1 LGAAKSISESNYFD
15 IHLSSR
21 LSQNV
26 PGENKIMW
34 IVRLALNKPYTFIVA
49 AILIVVLGLTSI
61 ATTPTDIFPNID
73 IPVVTVIWSYSGLSA
88 KEMEQRVTTFSEFVM
103 AVVNDVRAIDSQTVN
118 GASVIKISFQPQVR
132 IDAAMSQIGA
142 AVNSIRF
149 RMPPGVNPPWILRF
163 SAATVPVIQ
172 LSLSSDSLSESEL
185 YDYGLFRVR
194 QQLSTVPGTLLPAP
208 YGGVARQI
216 MVDMDQNALLAKGI
230 TPMDVTA
237 AVNAQNL
244 TLPSGT
250 AKIGTRE
257 YTVSTNSSPVDA
269 LTLNDV
275 PIKTVNGSLVYMRDI
290 AHVRDGW
297 AVQQNVSRADGK
309 PNVLLSVMK
318 TGSVSTLDIVNQIK
332 NDVLPTSRAAAPKG
346 LKIRELFDQSLFVRA
361 SIEGV
366 LREGIIAA
374 CLTALMILLFLG
386 SWRSTLIIAV
396 SIPLSILSS
405 IIVLSALGETM
416 NTMTLG
422 GLALAIGIL
431 VDDATVTIEN
441 IHRHMSNQ
449 PLKEA
454 VLIGASEIA
463 TPTLV
468 STLTICIVFVS
479 VVFLTGPAKY
489 LFTPMALA
497 VVFAMM
503 ASYVLSRTL
512 VPVLVNYLLGAE
524 HDFEGHSDVTANLS
538 TKRSIFGRINQRFN
552 QGYFWV
558 QDRYTDAL
566 RTVLRHRKPALL
578 TSVAIMATA
587 FLLLPFVGRDFFPSV
602 DSGQIR
608 LHVRTQPGTRIETTK
623 VLFSQVEDEIR
634 KIIPANEIGLVI
646 DNIGLSPETFN
657 YAFGDGATISSA
669 DGEILIALNEK
680 QHGPS
685 GSYVKELRSRLQKQ
699 FPDLTFF
706 FQPADIVTQILNFG
720 LPSPIDV
727 QVQGYDPANYEIARH
742 LRERVA
748 TVPGTVD
755 VHMHQVVNAPDLH
768 MDIDRVRAAQFGLT
782 QQDVANS
789 IYISLSSSAAVQ
801 PNFWLD
807 PKMGL
812 TYMVAAQ
819 TPQYS
824 IDSINALQ
832 NTPIPI
838 HTRNN
843 RSELLGNMA
852 TLTPAV
858 LPVVV
863 NHHNGA
869 PVFDIYANT
878 QDSDLGSVAAKVKR
892 IVKDESKNLPPGTKI
907 VVRGQVESMN
917 EAFNRLGIGLAF
929 AALLV
934 YLLMVVNY
942 QSWRDPFII
951 ICALPGAFCGIV
963 WALFLTQTT
972 FNVPS
977 LMGAIMSIGV
987 ATANSILL
995 VTFANELRAT
1005 GMDPLEAAVTAGY
1018 TRLRPI
1024 IMTAF
1029 AMIIGMLPMALG
1041 LGEGGEQN
1049 APLARAVIGGLGVA
1063 TFATLFFVPLMFTLI
1078 HGNNANVQQ
1087 EAA

>member
-1 LGAAKSISESNYFD
+1 
-15 IHLSSR
+15 
-21 LSQNV
+21 
-26 PGENKIMW
+26 MW
-34 IVRLALNKPYTFIVA
+34 IVRLALNRPYTFIVA
-49 AILIVVLGLTSI
+49 AILVIVLGFSSI

-73 IPVVTVIWSYSGLSA
+73 IPVVTVIWSYSGLPA

-103 AVVNDVRAIDSQTVN
+103 AVVNDVKSIDSQTTS

-132 IDAAMSQIGA
+132 IDSAMSQIDA

-163 SAATVPVIQ
+163 SASTVPIIQ
-172 LSLSSDSLSESEL
+172 LSLSSDTLSESEI

-194 QQLSTVPGTLLPAP
+194 QQLTKVPGTLLPTP

-216 MVDMDQNALLAKGI
+216 MVDLDQNALLAKGL
-230 TPMDVTA
+230 TPIDVTA
-237 AVNAQNL
+237 AINAQNV

-250 AKIGTRE
+250 AKVGNTE
-257 YTVSTNSSPVDA
+257 YTVSTNSSPIDA
-269 LTLNDV
+269 LSLNDV
-275 PIKTVNGSLVYMRDI
+275 PIKTVNGSLVYMRDV

-297 AVQQNVSRADGK
+297 SVQQNVARSNGK
-309 PNVLLSVMK
+309 PAALLTIMK
-318 TGSVSTLDIVNQIK
+318 TGSVSTLDIVKQIK
-332 NDVLPTSRAAAPKG
+332 DDVLPASRAAAPKG
-346 LKIRELFDQSLFVRA
+346 LKITELFDQSVFVKA
-361 SIEGV
+361 SIVGV
-366 LREGIIAA
+366 LREGVIAA

-386 SWRSTLIIAV
+386 SWRSTLIIAI
-396 SIPLSILSS
+396 SIPLSILCS
-405 IIVLSALGETM
+405 IIVLSAMGETM

-441 IHRHMSNQ
+441 IHRHMDGQ
-449 PLKEA
+449 PLREA
-454 VLIGASEIA
+454 VLAGASEIA

-489 LFTPMALA
+489 LFTPMAFA
-497 VVFAMM
+497 VVFAML
-503 ASYVLSRTL
+503 ASYVISRTL

-524 HDFEGHSDVTANLS
+524 HTFEGNFDLETLA
-538 TKRSIFGRINQRFN
+538 TEKRSIFGRINDRFN
-552 QGYFWV
+552 QGYLWV
-558 QDRYTDAL
+558 QTRYTHAL
-566 RTVLRHRKPALL
+566 ETVLNHRRPALIV
-578 TSVAIMATA
+578 SIAIMSTA
-587 FLLLPFVGRDFFPSV
+587 FVLLPFVGRDFFPSV
-602 DSGQIR
+602 DAGQIK
-608 LHVRTQPGTRIETTK
+608 LHIRARPGTRIESTK
-623 VLFSQVEDEIR
+623 VIFSQVEDQIR
-634 KIIPANEIGLVI
+634 KTIPPQEIDLVM
-646 DNIGLSPETFN
+646 DNIGLTPETFN
-657 YAFGDGATISSA
+657 YAFGDGSTISSA
-669 DGEILIALNEK
+669 DGEVLIALNKEH
-680 QHGPS
+680 HGS
-685 GSYVKELRSRLQKQ
+685 TQEYVKQLRSQLQKQ

-706 FQPADIVTQILNFG
+706 FQPADMVTQILNFG
-720 LPSPIDV
+720 LPAPIDV
-727 QVQGYDPANYEIARH
+727 QVQGYDPANYEIARK
-742 LRERVA
+742 LRARLA
-748 TVPGTVD
+748 TVPGAVD
-755 VHMHQVVNAPDLH
+755 VHMHQVVDAPDLH
-768 MDIDRVRAAQFGLT
+768 LDIDRVRAAQFGLT

-789 IYISLSSSAAVQ
+789 LYISLSSSAAVQ

-807 PKMGL
+807 PKMGI
-812 TYMVAAQ
+812 TYTVAAQ

-824 IDSINALQ
+824 VNSINALQ

-838 HTRNN
+838 HTLDN
-843 RSELLGNMA
+843 RTEVLGNMT
-852 TLTPAV
+852 TLKPAI
-858 LPVVV
+858 LPVVI

-869 PVFDIYANT
+869 PVFDIFANT
-878 QDSDLGSVAAKVKR
+878 QDSDLGSVAAKVNR
-892 IVKDESKNLPPGTKI
+892 IVKEESKNLPPGTTI

-917 EAFNRLGIGLAF
+917 EAFNRLGLGLTF

-942 QSWRDPFII
+942 QSWLDPFII

-995 VTFANELRAT
+995 VTFANELRAK
-1005 GMDPLEAAVTAGY
+1005 GVAPLEAAVTAGY

-1049 APLARAVIGGLGVA
+1049 APLARAVIGGLTVA

-1078 HGNNANVQQ
+1078 HGRNANTQQ

>member
-1 LGAAKSISESNYFD
+1 
-15 IHLSSR
+15 
-21 LSQNV
+21 
-26 PGENKIMW
+26 MW
-34 IVRLALNKPYTFIVA
+34 IVRLALNRPYTFIVA
-49 AILIVVLGLTSI
+49 SILIFVLGFFTI
-61 ATTPTDIFPNID
+61 AVTPADIFPNID
-73 IPVVTVIWSYSGLSA
+73 IPVVTVIWSYSGLPA
-88 KEMEQRVTTFSEFVM
+88 KEMEQRITTFSEFVM
-103 AVVNDVRAIDSQTVN
+103 AVVNDVKAIDSQTVN
-118 GASVIKISFQPQVR
+118 GASVIKLSFQPQVR
-132 IDAAMSQIGA
+132 IDAAMSQVDA

-163 SAATVPVIQ
+163 SASTVPIIQ
-172 LSLSSDSLSESEL
+172 LSLSSETLSESEI

-194 QQLSTVPGTLLPAP
+194 QQLTKVPGTLLPTP

-216 MVDMDQNALLAKGI
+216 MVDLDQDALLAKGL
-230 TPMDVTA
+230 TPVDVTA
-237 AVNAQNL
+237 AINAQNV

-250 AKIGTRE
+250 VKVGSRE

-269 LTLNDV
+269 MTLNDV
-275 PIKTVNGSLVYMRDI
+275 PIKTVNGSLVYMRDV

-297 AVQQNVSRADGK
+297 SVQQNVARANGQ
-309 PNVLLSVMK
+309 PAALLTIMK
-318 TGSVSTLDIVNQIK
+318 TGSVSTLDIIDEIK
-332 NDVLPTSRAAAPKG
+332 RDVLPASRAAAPKG
-346 LKIRELFDQSLFVRA
+346 LKITELFDQSVFVKA
-361 SIEGV
+361 SIAGV
-366 LREGIIAA
+366 LREGVIAA
-374 CLTALMILLFLG
+374 SLTALMILLFLG

-405 IIVLSALGETM
+405 IVVLGALGETM

-441 IHRHMSNQ
+441 IHRHMGKQ
-449 PLKEA
+449 PLRDA
-454 VLIGASEIA
+454 VLTGASEIA

-497 VVFAMM
+497 VVFAML

-512 VPVLVNYLLGAE
+512 VPVLVNYLLGNE
-524 HDFEGHSDVTANLS
+524 HTFEGHSPRESANVGS
-538 TKRSIFGRINQRFN
+538 RSVFARINDRFN
-552 QGYFWV
+552 AGYLWV
-558 QDRYTDAL
+558 QDRYSRSLQTLLQNRTPAILASIAL
-566 RTVLRHRKPALL
+566 M
-578 TSVAIMATA
+578 STA
-587 FLLLPFVGRDFFPSV
+587 FLLVPFVGRDFFPSV
-602 DSGQIR
+602 DAGQIK
-608 LHVRTQPGTRIETTK
+608 LHIRTPPGTRIENTK
-623 VLFSQVEDEIR
+623 VKFSQVEEQIR
-634 KIIPANEIGLVI
+634 RTIPPAETELIM
-646 DNIGLSPETFN
+646 DNIGLTPETFN

-669 DGEILIALNEK
+669 DGEVLIALNEK
-680 QHGPS
+680 HHGPTQQ
-685 GSYVKELRSRLQKQ
+685 YVKQLRSQLQRQ
-699 FPDLTFF
+699 FPDFTFF

-742 LRERVA
+742 LRERLA
-748 TVPGTVD
+748 GVPGAVD
-755 VHMHQVVNAPDLH
+755 VHMHQVVDAPDLH
-768 MDIDRVRAAQFGLT
+768 LDIDRVRAAQFGLT

-789 IYISLSSSAAVQ
+789 LYISLSSSAAVQ

-807 PKMGL
+807 PKMGI
-812 TYMVAAQ
+812 TYTVAAQ
-819 TPQYS
+819 TPQYGL
-824 IDSINALQ
+824 DSINALQ
-832 NTPIPI
+832 NTPIPMRTI
-838 HTRNN
+838 SN
-843 RSELLGNMA
+843 RTEILGNMT
-852 TLTPAV
+852 TLTPAS
-858 LPVVV
+858 LPVVI

-869 PVFDIYANT
+869 PVYDVFANT
-878 QDSDLGSVAAKVKR
+878 QNKDLGSVAADVNR
-892 IVKDESKNLPPGTKI
+892 IVREESGHLPAGTKI

-917 EAFNRLGIGLAF
+917 EAFNRLGFGLGF

-942 QSWRDPFII
+942 QSWLDPFII

-995 VTFANELRAT
+995 VTFANELRAQ
-1005 GMDPLEAAVTAGY
+1005 GMAAPEAALTAGH

-1029 AMIIGMLPMALG
+1029 AMIVGMLPMALG
-1041 LGEGGEQN
+1041 IGEGGEQN
-1049 APLARAVIGGLGVA
+1049 APLARAVIGGLTVA

-1078 HGNNANVQQ
+1078 HGKNARRQ
-1087 EAA
+1087 ETI

>member
-1 LGAAKSISESNYFD
+1 
-15 IHLSSR
+15 
-21 LSQNV
+21 
-26 PGENKIMW
+26 MW
-34 IVRLALNKPYTFIVA
+34 IVSLALNRPYTFIVA
-49 AILIVVLGLTSI
+49 SILILIFGFTSI

-73 IPVVTVIWSYSGLSA
+73 IPQVTVIWTYSGLPA
-88 KEMEQRVTTFSEFVM
+88 KEMEQRITTFSEFVM
-103 AVVNDVRAIDSQTVN
+103 AVVNDVKSIDSQTTN
-118 GASVIKISFQPQVR
+118 GAAVIKISFQPQVR
-132 IDAAMSQIGA
+132 IDSAMSQVDA

-149 RMPPGVNPPWILRF
+149 RMPTGVNPPWILRF
-163 SAATVPVIQ
+163 SASTVPIIQ
-172 LSLSSDSLSESEL
+172 LSLSSDTLSESEI

-194 QQLSTVPGTLLPAP
+194 QQLTKVPGTLLPTP

-216 MVDMDQNALLAKGI
+216 MVDLDQNALTAKGLTPIDI
-230 TPMDVTA
+230 TNA
-237 AVNAQNL
+237 INAQNV

-250 AKIGTRE
+250 AKVDNTE

-275 PIKTVNGSLVYMRDI
+275 PIKEVSGAMVYMRDV

-297 AVQQNVSRADGK
+297 SVQQNVARANGK
-309 PNVLLSVMK
+309 PAALLTIMK
-318 TGSVSTLDIVNQIK
+318 TGSVSTLEIVKQIK
-332 NDVLPTSRAAAPKG
+332 DDVLPASRAAAPKG
-346 LKIRELFDQSLFVRA
+346 LKITELFDQSIFVKA
-361 SIEGV
+361 SIVGV
-366 LREGIIAA
+366 LREGLIAA
-374 CLTALMILLFLG
+374 SLTALMILLFLG

-441 IHRHMSNQ
+441 IHRHMDGQ
-449 PLKEA
+449 PLREA

-479 VVFLTGPAKY
+479 VVFLTGPAKF

-497 VVFAMM
+497 VVFAML

-512 VPVLVNYLLGAE
+512 VPVLVNFLLGAE
-524 HDFEGHSDVTANLS
+524 HSFEGHNLHESAANERPALF
-538 TKRSIFGRINQRFN
+538 RRVNQRFN
-552 QGYFWV
+552 QGYTWF
-558 QDRYTDAL
+558 QSRYTVAL
-566 RTVLRHRKPALL
+566 ESFLLHRRA
-578 TSVAIMATA
+578 A
-587 FLLLPFVGRDFFPSV
+587 FIGSIAVMLSAFVLLPFIGRDFFPSV
-602 DSGQIR
+602 DAGQIK
-608 LHVRTQPGTRIETTK
+608 LHIRARPGTRIENTK
-623 VLFSQVEDEIR
+623 VIFSQIEEEIR
-634 KIIPANEIGLVI
+634 KTIPASETDLML
-646 DNIGLSPETFN
+646 DNIGLTPETFN
-657 YAFGDGATISSA
+657 YAFGDGSTISSA
-669 DGEILIALNEK
+669 DGEVLIALNKEHHSTRGYIK
-680 QHGPS
+680 Q
-685 GSYVKELRSRLQKQ
+685 LRADLTKK
-699 FPDLTFF
+699 FPDETFF
-706 FQPADIVTQILNFG
+706 FQPADMVTQILNFG
-720 LPSPIDV
+720 LPAPIDI
-727 QVQGYDPANYEIARH
+727 QVQGYDPANYDIARH
-742 LRERVA
+742 LRTRLA
-748 TVPGTVD
+748 TVPGAVD
-755 VHMHQVVNAPDLH
+755 VHLHQVVDAPDLH
-768 MDIDRVRAAQFGLT
+768 LDIDRVRAAQFGLT

-789 IYISLSSSAAVQ
+789 LYISLSSSAAVQ

-807 PKMGL
+807 PKMGI
-812 TYMVAAQ
+812 TYTVATQ
-819 TPQYS
+819 TPQYD
-824 IDSINALQ
+824 INSINALE
-832 NTPIPI
+832 NTPIPL
-838 HTRNN
+838 HTVAN
-843 RSELLGNMA
+843 RTELLGNMA
-852 TLTPAV
+852 TLKPAV
-858 LPVVV
+858 MPVVI

-869 PVFDIYANT
+869 PVYDIYANT
-878 QDSDLGSVAAKVKR
+878 QDSDLGSVAAKVDR
-892 IVKDESKNLPPGTKI
+892 IVKEESANLPPGTKI

-917 EAFNRLGIGLAF
+917 EAFNRLGIGLTL

-942 QSWRDPFII
+942 QSWLDPFII

-995 VTFANELRAT
+995 VTFANELRANGET
-1005 GMDPLEAAVTAGY
+1005 PLRAAINAGF

-1024 IMTAF
+1024 IMTAC

-1041 LGEGGEQN
+1041 MGEGGEQN
-1049 APLARAVIGGLGVA
+1049 APLARAVIGGLSMA

-1078 HGNNANVQQ
+1078 HEKNTTQ

>member
-1 LGAAKSISESNYFD
+1 
-15 IHLSSR
+15 
-21 LSQNV
+21 
-26 PGENKIMW
+26 MW

-49 AILIVVLGLTSI
+49 SILILVLGFTSI

-73 IPVVTVIWSYSGLSA
+73 IPVVTVIWTYQGLSA

-103 AVVNDVRAIDSQTVN
+103 AVVNDVKAIDSQTVN

-142 AVNSIRF
+142 AVSSIRF

-163 SAATVPVIQ
+163 SASTVPIIQ
-172 LSLSSDSLSESEL
+172 LSLSSDTLSESEL

-216 MVDMDQNALLAKGI
+216 MVDMDQNELLAKGI

-237 AVNAQNL
+237 AINAQNV

-250 AKIGTRE
+250 AKIGTHE

-275 PIKTVNGSLVYMRDI
+275 PVKTVNGSLVYMRDI

-297 AVQQNVSRADGK
+297 AVQQNASRADGK

-346 LKIRELFDQSLFVRA
+346 LKITELFDQSLFVRA

-386 SWRSTLIIAV
+386 SWRSTLIIAI

-405 IIVLSALGETM
+405 IIVLSAMGETM

-441 IHRHMSNQ
+441 IHRHMGSQ
-449 PLKEA
+449 SLKEA

-497 VVFAMM
+497 VVFAML

-512 VPVLVNYLLGAE
+512 VPVLVNFLLGAE
-524 HDFEGHSDVTANLS
+524 HSFEGHSDSA
-538 TKRSIFGRINQRFN
+538 TKRSIFGRINDRFN

-558 QDRYTDAL
+558 QDHYTQAL
-566 RTVLRHRKPALL
+566 RTFLRHRRSALIA
-578 TSVAIMATA
+578 SIAMMATA
-587 FLLLPFVGRDFFPSV
+587 FVLLPFVGRDFFPAV

-608 LHVRTQPGTRIETTK
+608 LHVRAEPGTRIEATK
-623 VLFSQVEDEIR
+623 VLFSQVEDQIR
-634 KIIPANEIGLVI
+634 KTIPANEIELII

-680 QHGPS
+680 HHGPS
-685 GSYVKELRSRLQKQ
+685 DRYIKELRSQLQDQ

-720 LPSPIDV
+720 LPAPIDV

-742 LRERVA
+742 LRERLA

-768 MDIDRVRAAQFGLT
+768 LDIDRVRAAQFGLT

-807 PKMGL
+807 PKMGI

-819 TPQYS
+819 TPQYR
-824 IDSINALQ
+824 INSINALE

-838 HTRNN
+838 YTLDN

-858 LPVVV
+858 LPVVI

-878 QDSDLGSVAAKVKR
+878 QNSDLGSVAAKINR
-892 IVKDESKNLPPGTKI
+892 IVREESRNLPPGTKI
-907 VVRGQVESMN
+907 VLRGQVESMN
-917 EAFNRLGIGLAF
+917 EAFDRLGLGLAF

-942 QSWRDPFII
+942 QSWLDPFII
-951 ICALPGAFCGIV
+951 ICALPGAFTGIV

-995 VTFANELRAT
+995 VTFANELRET
-1005 GMDPLEAAVTAGY
+1005 GMAPFEAAVTAGY

-1078 HGNNANVQQ
+1078 HGRNANTPQ

>member
-1 LGAAKSISESNYFD
+1 
-15 IHLSSR
+15 
-21 LSQNV
+21 
-26 PGENKIMW
+26 MW

-49 AILIVVLGLTSI
+49 SILIIVLGCSSI

-73 IPVVTVIWSYSGLSA
+73 IPQVTVIWSYSGLPA
-88 KEMEQRVTTFSEFVM
+88 KEMEQRITTFSEFVM
-103 AVVNDVRAIDSQTVN
+103 AVVNDVKSIDSQTTS
-118 GASVIKISFQPQVR
+118 GAAVIKISFQPQVR
-132 IDAAMSQIGA
+132 IDAAMSQVGA

-149 RMPPGVNPPWILRF
+149 RMPQGVNPPWILRF
-163 SAATVPVIQ
+163 SASTVPIIQ
-172 LSLSSDSLSESEL
+172 LSLSSDTLSESEI

-194 QQLSTVPGTLLPAP
+194 QQLTKVPGTLLPTP

-216 MVDMDQNALLAKGI
+216 MVDLDQNALLAKGL
-230 TPMDVTA
+230 TPIDVTNA
-237 AVNAQNL
+237 INAQNV

-250 AKIGTRE
+250 AKVANTE

-269 LTLNDV
+269 LSLNDV
-275 PIKTVNGSLVYMRDI
+275 PVKQVNGSMVYMRDV

-297 AVQQNVSRADGK
+297 SVQQNVARANGK
-309 PNVLLSVMK
+309 PAALLTIMK
-318 TGSVSTLDIVNQIK
+318 TGSVSTLDIVRQIK
-332 NDVLPTSRAAAPKG
+332 DDVLPASRAAAPKG
-346 LKIRELFDQSLFVRA
+346 LKITELFDQSIFVKA
-361 SIEGV
+361 SIVGV
-366 LREGIIAA
+366 LREGLIAA
-374 CLTALMILLFLG
+374 SLTALMILLFLG

-441 IHRHMSNQ
+441 IHRHMSGQ
-449 PLKEA
+449 SLRDA

-479 VVFLTGPAKY
+479 VVFLTGPAKF

-497 VVFAMM
+497 VVFAML

-512 VPVLVNYLLGAE
+512 VPVLVNFLLGAE
-524 HDFEGHSDVTANLS
+524 HHVEGHSSDKNAGAPS
-538 TKRSIFGRINQRFN
+538 FFRHINERFN
-552 QGYFWV
+552 RAYERLQH
-558 QDRYTDAL
+558 RYTVAL
-566 RTVLRHRKPALL
+566 EVFLSHRRAALFA
-578 TSVAIMATA
+578 SVALMLSA
-587 FLLLPFVGRDFFPSV
+587 FVLLPFIGRDFFPSV
-602 DSGQIR
+602 DAGQIK
-608 LHVRTQPGTRIETTK
+608 LHIRTRPGTRIEKTK
-623 VLFSQVEDEIR
+623 VVFSQVEDEIR
-634 KIIPANEIGLVI
+634 KTIPADETELVM
-646 DNIGLSPETFN
+646 DNIGLTPETFN
-657 YAFGDGATISSA
+657 YAFGDGSTISSA

-680 QHGPS
+680 HHPS
-685 GSYVKELRSRLQKQ
+685 DGYIKKLRQELPKK
-699 FPDLTFF
+699 FPDATFF
-706 FQPADIVTQILNFG
+706 FQPADMVTQILNFG
-720 LPSPIDV
+720 LPAPIDI
-727 QVQGYDPANYEIARH
+727 QVQGYDPANYEIAKR
-742 LRERVA
+742 LRQQLA
-748 TVPGTVD
+748 TVPGAVD
-755 VHMHQVVNAPDLH
+755 VHMHQVVDAPDLH
-768 MDIDRVRAAQFGLT
+768 LDIDRVRAAQFGLT

-789 IYISLSSSAAVQ
+789 LYVSLSSSAAVQ

-807 PKMGL
+807 PKMGI
-812 TYMVAAQ
+812 TYTVAAQ
-819 TPQYS
+819 TPQYN

-832 NTPIPI
+832 NTPIPMR
-838 HTRNN
+838 TMAN
-843 RSELLGNMA
+843 RTEVLGNMA
-852 TLTPAV
+852 TLRPAV
-858 LPVVV
+858 LPVVI

-869 PVFDIYANT
+869 PVYDIYANT
-878 QDSDLGSVAAKVKR
+878 QNSDLGSVASKVNR
-892 IVKDESKNLPPGTKI
+892 IVQAASANLPAGTKI

-917 EAFNRLGIGLAF
+917 EAFTRLGIGLTF

-942 QSWRDPFII
+942 QSWLDPFII

-995 VTFANELRAT
+995 VTFANELRANGET
-1005 GMDPLEAAVTAGY
+1005 PLRAAVIAGF

-1024 IMTAF
+1024 LMTAC

-1041 LGEGGEQN
+1041 MGEGGEQN
-1049 APLARAVIGGLGVA
+1049 APLARAVIGGLSMA

-1078 HGNNANVQQ
+1078 HGRTATQ

>member
-1 LGAAKSISESNYFD
+1 
-15 IHLSSR
+15 
-21 LSQNV
+21 
-26 PGENKIMW
+26 MW
-34 IVRLALNKPYTFIVA
+34 IVRLALNRPYTFIVA
-49 AILIVVLGLTSI
+49 SILIVVLGFSSI

-73 IPVVTVIWSYSGLSA
+73 IPVVTVIWSYSGLPP

-103 AVVNDVRAIDSQTVN
+103 AVVNDVKSIDSQTTS
-118 GASVIKISFQPQVR
+118 GASVIKISFQPQVH
-132 IDAAMSQIGA
+132 IDAAMSQVGA

-149 RMPPGVNPPWILRF
+149 RMPPGVNPPWIVRF
-163 SAATVPVIQ
+163 SASTVPIIQ
-172 LSLSSDSLSESEL
+172 LSLSSDTLSESEI

-194 QQLSTVPGTLLPAP
+194 QQLTTVPGTLLPTP

-216 MVDMDQNALLAKGI
+216 MVDLDQNALLAKGL
-230 TPMDVTA
+230 TPIDVTA
-237 AVNAQNL
+237 AINAQNV

-250 AKIGTRE
+250 AKVGNSE
-257 YTVSTNSSPVDA
+257 YTVSTNSSPIDA
-269 LTLNDV
+269 LMLNDV
-275 PIKTVNGSLVYMRDI
+275 PIKTVNGSLVYMRDV

-297 AVQQNVSRADGK
+297 SVQQNVARANGK
-309 PNVLLSVMK
+309 PAALLTIMK

-332 NDVLPTSRAAAPKG
+332 QDVLPASRAAAPKG
-346 LKIRELFDQSLFVRA
+346 LKITELFDQSIFVKA
-361 SIEGV
+361 SIVGV
-366 LREGIIAA
+366 LREGVIAA

-386 SWRSTLIIAV
+386 SWRSTLIIAI

-405 IIVLSALGETM
+405 IIVLSAMGETM

-441 IHRHMSNQ
+441 IHRHMGEQ
-449 PLKEA
+449 PLREA

-489 LFTPMALA
+489 LFTPMAFA
-497 VVFAMM
+497 VVFAML

-512 VPVLVNYLLGAE
+512 VPVLVNFLLGAE
-524 HDFEGHSDVTANLS
+524 HAFEGHATAA
-538 TKRSIFGRINQRFN
+538 TTEEAQRSIFGRINDRFN
-552 QGYFWV
+552 EGYLWV
-558 QDRYTDAL
+558 RNRYTSAL
-566 RTVLRHRKPALL
+566 ESVLAHRKPALIVSIAL
-578 TSVAIMATA
+578 MSTA
-587 FLLLPFVGRDFFPSV
+587 FVLLPFVGRDFFPAV
-602 DSGQIR
+602 DAGQIK
-608 LHVRTQPGTRIETTK
+608 LHIRARPGTRIETTK
-623 VLFSQVEDEIR
+623 VIFSQVEDQIR
-634 KIIPANEIGLVI
+634 KTIPPDETELIM
-646 DNIGLSPETFN
+646 DNIGLTPETFN
-657 YAFGDGATISSA
+657 YAFGDGSTISSA
-669 DGEILIALNEK
+669 DGEVLIALNEK
-680 QHGPS
+680 HHGPTQQ
-685 GSYVKELRSRLQKQ
+685 YVKQLRSQLQKQ

-706 FQPADIVTQILNFG
+706 FQPADMVTQILNFG
-720 LPSPIDV
+720 LPAPIDV
-727 QVQGYDPANYEIARH
+727 QVQGYDPGNYEIARH
-742 LRERVA
+742 LRERLA
-748 TVPGTVD
+748 TVPGAVD
-755 VHMHQVVNAPDLH
+755 VHMHQVVDAPDLH
-768 MDIDRVRAAQFGLT
+768 LDIDRVRAAQFGLT

-789 IYISLSSSAAVQ
+789 LYISLSSSAAVQ

-807 PKMGL
+807 PKMGI
-812 TYMVAAQ
+812 TYTVAAQ

-838 HTRNN
+838 HTISN
-843 RSELLGNMA
+843 RTEMLGNMA

-858 LPVVV
+858 MPVVI

-869 PVFDIYANT
+869 PVFDIFANT
-878 QDSDLGSVAAKVKR
+878 QDSDLGTVAAKVNR
-892 IVKDESKNLPPGTKI
+892 IVKEESRNLPPGTKI

-917 EAFNRLGIGLAF
+917 EAFNRLGLGLAF

-942 QSWRDPFII
+942 QSWLDPFII

-995 VTFANELRAT
+995 VTFANELRAK
-1005 GMDPLEAAVTAGY
+1005 GVDPLEAAVTAGY

-1024 IMTAF
+1024 IMTAC

-1041 LGEGGEQN
+1041 IGEGGEQN
-1049 APLARAVIGGLGVA
+1049 APLARAVIGGLTVA
-1063 TFATLFFVPLMFTLI
+1063 TFATLFFVPLMFTVI
-1078 HGNNANVQQ
+1078 HGRYTRTTQ

>member
-1 LGAAKSISESNYFD
+1 
-15 IHLSSR
+15 
-21 LSQNV
+21 
-26 PGENKIMW
+26 MW
-34 IVRLALNKPYTFIVA
+34 IVRLALNRPYTFIVA
-49 AILIVVLGLTSI
+49 SILILVLGFSSI

-73 IPVVTVIWSYSGLSA
+73 IPQVTVIWTYTGLPA
-88 KEMEQRVTTFSEFVM
+88 KEMEQRITIFSEFVM
-103 AVVNDVRAIDSQTVN
+103 ATVNDIKAIDSQTTS
-118 GASVIKISFQPQVR
+118 GASVIKISFQPQVH
-132 IDAAMSQIGA
+132 IDAATAQIGA

-149 RMPPGVNPPWILRF
+149 RMPTGVNPPWILRF
-163 SAATVPVIQ
+163 SASTVPIIQ
-172 LSLSSDSLSESEL
+172 LALSSDTLSESEI
-185 YDYGLFRVR
+185 YDYGLFRIR
-194 QQLSTVPGTLLPAP
+194 QQLSTVPGTLLPTP

-216 MVDMDQNALLAKGI
+216 MVDLDQNALLAKGL
-230 TPMDVTA
+230 TPIDITA
-237 AVNAQNL
+237 AINAQNV

-250 AKIGTRE
+250 AKVGDSE

-269 LTLNDV
+269 LSLNDV
-275 PIKTVNGSLVYMRDI
+275 PIKTVNGSLVYMRDV

-297 AVQQNVSRADGK
+297 SVQQNVARANGK
-309 PNVLLSVMK
+309 PAALLAIMK
-318 TGSVSTLDIVNQIK
+318 TGSVSTLDIINQVK
-332 NDVLPTSRAAAPKG
+332 HDVLPASRAAAPKG
-346 LKIRELFDQSLFVRA
+346 LKITELFDQSIFVKA
-361 SIEGV
+361 AIVGV
-366 LREGIIAA
+366 LREGVIAA
-374 CLTALMILLFLG
+374 SLTALMILLFLG
-386 SWRSTLIIAV
+386 SWRSTLIIAI

-441 IHRHMSNQ
+441 IHRHMDGQ
-449 PLKEA
+449 PLREA

-479 VVFLTGPAKY
+479 VVFLTGPAKF
-489 LFTPMALA
+489 LFTPMAMA
-497 VVFAMM
+497 VVFAML
-503 ASYVLSRTL
+503 ASYLLSRTL
-512 VPVLVNYLLGAE
+512 VPVLVNYMLGAE
-524 HDFEGHSDVTANLS
+524 HTFENHFDLETLAKP
-538 TKRSIFGRINQRFN
+538 TRSFFGRMHDRFN
-552 QGYFWV
+552 QGYAWV
-558 QDRYTDAL
+558 QTRYTQAL
-566 RTVLRHRKPALL
+566 ETVLNHRRPALIA
-578 TSVAIMATA
+578 SIAIMSTA
-587 FLLLPFVGRDFFPSV
+587 FLLLPFIGRDFFPSV
-602 DSGQIR
+602 DAGQIK
-608 LHVRTQPGTRIETTK
+608 LHIRARPGTRIESTK
-623 VLFSQVEDEIR
+623 VLFSQVEEQIKQVIPADEITL
-634 KIIPANEIGLVI
+634 IT
-646 DNIGLSPETFN
+646 DNIGLTPETFN

-669 DGEILIALNEK
+669 DGEVLIALDEK
-680 QHGPS
+680 HHGPTQK
-685 GSYVKELRSRLQKQ
+685 YMKELRSHLQQQ

-706 FQPADIVTQILNFG
+706 FQPADMVTQILNFG
-720 LPSPIDV
+720 LPAPIDV
-727 QVQGYDPANYEIARH
+727 QVRGYDPANYDVARR
-742 LRERVA
+742 LRARLA
-748 TVPGTVD
+748 AVPGAVD

-768 MDIDRVRAAQFGLT
+768 LDIDRVRAAQFGLT

-789 IYISLSSSAAVQ
+789 IYISLSSSAQVQ

-807 PKMGL
+807 PKMGI
-812 TYMVAAQ
+812 TYTVAAQ
-819 TPQYS
+819 TPQYN
-824 IDSINALQ
+824 INSINALQ

-838 HTRNN
+838 HTLDN
-843 RSELLGNMA
+843 RTELLGNMA
-852 TLTPAV
+852 TLTPAI
-858 LPVVV
+858 LPVVI

-869 PVFDIYANT
+869 PVLDIYANT
-878 QDSDLGSVAAKVKR
+878 QDSDLGSVAAKVSQ
-892 IVKDESKNLPPGTKI
+892 IVKEESKNLPAGTTI

-917 EAFNRLGIGLAF
+917 EAFNRLGLGLAF

-942 QSWRDPFII
+942 QSWLDPFII

-995 VTFANELRAT
+995 VTFANELRAK
-1005 GMDPLEAAVTAGY
+1005 GVDPVQSAITAGF

-1029 AMIIGMLPMALG
+1029 AMIVGMLPMALG

-1049 APLARAVIGGLGVA
+1049 APLARAVIGGLTVA

-1078 HGNNANVQQ
+1078 HGRNANTPQ

>member
-1 LGAAKSISESNYFD
+1 
-15 IHLSSR
+15 
-21 LSQNV
+21 
-26 PGENKIMW
+26 
-34 IVRLALNKPYTFIVA
+34 
-49 AILIVVLGLTSI
+49 
-61 ATTPTDIFPNID
+61 
-73 IPVVTVIWSYSGLSA
+73 
-88 KEMEQRVTTFSEFVM
+88 
-103 AVVNDVRAIDSQTVN
+103 
-118 GASVIKISFQPQVR
+118 
-132 IDAAMSQIGA
+132 
-142 AVNSIRF
+142 
-149 RMPPGVNPPWILRF
+149 
-163 SAATVPVIQ
+163 
-172 LSLSSDSLSESEL
+172 
-185 YDYGLFRVR
+185 
-194 QQLSTVPGTLLPAP
+194 
-208 YGGVARQI
+208 
-216 MVDMDQNALLAKGI
+216 
-230 TPMDVTA
+230 
-237 AVNAQNL
+237 
-244 TLPSGT
+244 
-250 AKIGTRE
+250 
-257 YTVSTNSSPVDA
+257 
-269 LTLNDV
+269 
-275 PIKTVNGSLVYMRDI
+275 
-290 AHVRDGW
+290 
-297 AVQQNVSRADGK
+297 
-309 PNVLLSVMK
+309 MK

-332 NDVLPTSRAAAPKG
+332 NDVLPASRAAAPKG
-346 LKIRELFDQSLFVRA
+346 LKITELFDQSIFVKA
-361 SIEGV
+361 SIVGV
-366 LREGIIAA
+366 LREGVIAA
-374 CLTALMILLFLG
+374 SLTALMILLFLG
-386 SWRSTLIIAV
+386 SWRSTLIIAI

-405 IIVLSALGETM
+405 IIVLSAMGETM

-441 IHRHMSNQ
+441 IHRHMGSRS
-449 PLKEA
+449 LKEA

-497 VVFAMM
+497 VVFAML

-512 VPVLVNYLLGAE
+512 VPVLVNFMLGAE
-524 HDFEGHSDVTANLS
+524 HTFEGQTDFDAGVPA
-538 TKRSIFGRINQRFN
+538 KRSIFGRINDRFN
-552 QGYFWV
+552 EGYSWV
-558 QDRYTDAL
+558 QDRYTQAL
-566 RTVLRHRKPALL
+566 RTVLHHRKPALIA
-578 TSVAIMATA
+578 SIAIMSTA

-602 DSGQIR
+602 DAGQIK
-608 LHVRTQPGTRIETTK
+608 LHIRARPGTRIETTK
-623 VLFSQVEDEIR
+623 VLFSEVEDQIR
-634 KIIPANEIGLVI
+634 KIIPPDETELIM
-646 DNIGLSPETFN
+646 DNIGLTPETFN

-669 DGEILIALNEK
+669 DGEVLIALNAK
-680 QHGPS
+680 HHGPTEK
-685 GSYVKELRSRLQKQ
+685 YMKQMRSQLQKQ

-706 FQPADIVTQILNFG
+706 YQPADMVTQILNFG
-720 LPSPIDV
+720 LPAPMDV
-727 QVQGYDPANYEIARH
+727 QVQGYDPANYEIARR
-742 LRERVA
+742 LRQRLA
-748 TVPGTVD
+748 TVPGAVD
-755 VHMHQVVNAPDLH
+755 VHMHQVVDAPDLH
-768 MDIDRVRAAQFGLT
+768 LDIDRVRAAQFGLT

-789 IYISLSSSAAVQ
+789 LYISLSSSAAVQ

-807 PKMGL
+807 PKMGI
-812 TYMVAAQ
+812 TYTVAAQ

-838 HTRNN
+838 HTLSN
-843 RSELLGNMA
+843 RTEVLGNMA

-858 LPVVV
+858 MPVVI

-878 QDSDLGSVAAKVKR
+878 QDSDLGSVAAR
-892 IVKDESKNLPPGTKI
+892 INSIVKEENKNLPPGTKI

-917 EAFNRLGIGLAF
+917 EAFNRLGLGLAF

-942 QSWRDPFII
+942 QSWLDPFII
-951 ICALPGAFCGIV
+951 ICALPGAFTGIV

-1005 GMDPLEAAVTAGY
+1005 GMAPFDAAVTAGY

-1049 APLARAVIGGLGVA
+1049 APLARAVIGGLSVA

-1078 HGNNANVQQ
+1078 HGRNTNTPQ

>member
-1 LGAAKSISESNYFD
+1 
-15 IHLSSR
+15 
-21 LSQNV
+21 
-26 PGENKIMW
+26 MW
-34 IVRLALNKPYTFIVA
+34 IVRLALNRPYTFIVA
-49 AILIVVLGLTSI
+49 SILIVVLGFSSI

-73 IPVVTVIWSYSGLSA
+73 IPQVTVIWSYSGLPA
-88 KEMEQRVTTFSEFVM
+88 KEMEQRITTFSEFVM
-103 AVVNDVRAIDSQTVN
+103 AVVNDVKSIDSQTTN
-118 GASVIKISFQPQVR
+118 GAAVIKISFQPQVR
-132 IDAAMSQIGA
+132 IDAAMSQVGA

-149 RMPPGVNPPWILRF
+149 RMPQGVNPPWILRF
-163 SAATVPVIQ
+163 SASTVPIIQ
-172 LSLSSDSLSESEL
+172 LSLSSDTLSESEI

-194 QQLSTVPGTLLPAP
+194 QQLTKVPGTLLPTP

-216 MVDMDQNALLAKGI
+216 MVDLDQNALLAKGL
-230 TPMDVTA
+230 TPIDVTTA
-237 AVNAQNL
+237 INAQNV

-250 AKIGTRE
+250 AKVANTE

-269 LTLNDV
+269 LALNDV
-275 PIKTVNGSLVYMRDI
+275 PIKQVNGAMVYMRDV

-297 AVQQNVSRADGK
+297 SVQQNVARANGK
-309 PNVLLSVMK
+309 PAALLTIMK
-318 TGSVSTLDIVNQIK
+318 TGSVSTLDIVRQIK
-332 NDVLPTSRAAAPKG
+332 DDVLPASRAAAPKG
-346 LKIRELFDQSLFVRA
+346 LKITELFDQSIFVKA
-361 SIEGV
+361 SIVGV
-366 LREGIIAA
+366 LREGVIAA
-374 CLTALMILLFLG
+374 SLTALMILLFLG
-386 SWRSTLIIAV
+386 SWRSTLIIAI

-441 IHRHMSNQ
+441 IHRHMHDQS
-449 PLKEA
+449 LRDA

-479 VVFLTGPAKY
+479 VVFLTGPAKF

-497 VVFAMM
+497 VVFAML

-512 VPVLVNYLLGAE
+512 VPVLVNFLLKAE
-524 HDFEGHSDVTANLS
+524 HSVEGHADQASQNAAAPSLFR
-538 TKRSIFGRINQRFN
+538 KINQRFN
-552 QGYFWV
+552 KAYERLQ
-558 QDRYTDAL
+558 QRYTSLLELFLA
-566 RTVLRHRKPALL
+566 HRRASLFASIGL
-578 TSVAIMATA
+578 MLSA
-587 FLLLPFVGRDFFPSV
+587 FVLLPFIGRDFFPSV
-602 DSGQIR
+602 DAGQIK
-608 LHVRTQPGTRIETTK
+608 LHIRTRPGTRIEMTK
-623 VLFSQVEDEIR
+623 VIFSQVEDEIR
-634 KIIPANEIGLVI
+634 KTIPANETELVM
-646 DNIGLSPETFN
+646 DNIGLTPETFN
-657 YAFGDGATISSA
+657 YAFGDGSTISSA
-669 DGEILIALNEK
+669 DGEVLIALNEK
-680 QHGPS
+680 HHSTDRYIKQ
-685 GSYVKELRSRLQKQ
+685 LRSELPKK
-699 FPDLTFF
+699 FPEETFF
-706 FQPADIVTQILNFG
+706 FQPADMVTQILNFG
-720 LPSPIDV
+720 LPAPIDI
-727 QVQGYDPANYEIARH
+727 QVQGYDPANYAIARR
-742 LRERVA
+742 LRERLA
-748 TVPGTVD
+748 TVPGAVD
-755 VHMHQVVNAPDLH
+755 VHMHQVVDAPDLH
-768 MDIDRVRAAQFGLT
+768 LDIDRVRAAQFGLT

-789 IYISLSSSAAVQ
+789 LYVSLSSSAVVQ

-807 PKMGL
+807 PKMGI
-812 TYMVAAQ
+812 TYSVAAQ

-824 IDSINALQ
+824 IDSVNALQ
-832 NTPIPI
+832 NTPIPMR
-838 HTRNN
+838 TVAN
-843 RSELLGNMA
+843 RTEVLGNMA
-852 TLTPAV
+852 TLRPAV
-858 LPVVV
+858 MPVVI

-878 QDSDLGSVAAKVKR
+878 QNSDLGSVAAKVNR
-892 IVKDESKNLPPGTKI
+892 IVNEESANLPAGSKI

-917 EAFNRLGIGLAF
+917 EAFGRLGLGLTF

-942 QSWRDPFII
+942 QSWLDPFII

-995 VTFANELRAT
+995 VTFANELRANGET
-1005 GMDPLEAAVTAGY
+1005 PLRAAVTAGF

-1024 IMTAF
+1024 IMTAC

-1041 LGEGGEQN
+1041 IGEGGEQN
-1049 APLARAVIGGLGVA
+1049 APLARAVIGGLSMA

-1078 HGNNANVQQ
+1078 HGRNATQ

>member
-1 LGAAKSISESNYFD
+1 
-15 IHLSSR
+15 
-21 LSQNV
+21 
-26 PGENKIMW
+26 MW

-49 AILIVVLGLTSI
+49 SILILVLGFTSI

-73 IPVVTVIWSYSGLSA
+73 IPVVTVIWSYQGLSA

-103 AVVNDVRAIDSQTVN
+103 AVVNDVKAIDSQTVN

-163 SAATVPVIQ
+163 SASTVPIIQ
-172 LSLSSDSLSESEL
+172 LSLSSDTLSESQL

-237 AVNAQNL
+237 AINAQNL

-250 AKIGTRE
+250 TKIGTRE

-275 PIKTVNGSLVYMRDI
+275 PVKTVNGSLVYMRDI

-297 AVQQNVSRADGK
+297 AVQQNASRADGK

-346 LKIRELFDQSLFVRA
+346 MKITELFDQSLFVRA

-405 IIVLSALGETM
+405 IIILSAMGETM

-441 IHRHMSNQ
+441 IHRHMGSQ
-449 PLKEA
+449 PLREA

-497 VVFAMM
+497 VVFAML

-512 VPVLVNYLLGAE
+512 VPVLVNFLLGAE
-524 HDFEGHSDVTANLS
+524 HAFEGHEEPEGYIPP
-538 TKRSIFGRINQRFN
+538 KRSVFQRVNDRFN

-558 QDRYTDAL
+558 QDRYTHAL
-566 RTVLRHRKPALL
+566 RTVLHHRRRALIA
-578 TSVAIMATA
+578 SIAIMASA
-587 FLLLPFVGRDFFPSV
+587 FVLLPFVGRDFFPSV

-608 LHVRTQPGTRIETTK
+608 LHVRAQPGTRIETTK
-623 VLFSQVEDEIR
+623 VIFSQVEDQIR
-634 KIIPANEIGLVI
+634 RTIPANEIELII

-680 QHGPS
+680 HHAS
-685 GSYVKELRSRLQKQ
+685 SDRYVKKLRSQLQNQ

-727 QVQGYDPANYEIARH
+727 QVQGYDPANYEIARR
-742 LRERVA
+742 LRARLA
-748 TVPGTVD
+748 TVPGTAD

-768 MDIDRVRAAQFGLT
+768 LDIDRVRAAQFGLT

-789 IYISLSSSAAVQ
+789 IYISLSSSGAVQ

-807 PKMGL
+807 PKMGI
-812 TYMVAAQ
+812 TYLVAAQ
-819 TPQYS
+819 TPQYR
-824 IDSINALQ
+824 INSINALE
-832 NTPIPI
+832 NTPIPM
-838 HTRNN
+838 HTLNN

-858 LPVVV
+858 LPVVI

-878 QDSDLGSVAAKVKR
+878 EDSDLGSVEAKINR
-892 IVKDESKNLPPGTKI
+892 IVKEESRNLPPGTKI
-907 VVRGQVESMN
+907 VLRGQVESMN
-917 EAFNRLGIGLAF
+917 EAFDRLGLGLAF

-942 QSWRDPFII
+942 QSWLDPFII

-1005 GMDPLEAAVTAGY
+1005 GMAPFEAAVTAGY

-1049 APLARAVIGGLGVA
+1049 APLARAVIGGLSVA
-1063 TFATLFFVPLMFTLI
+1063 TFATLFFVPLMFTLV
-1078 HGNNANVQQ
+1078 HGRNANTIQ

>member
-1 LGAAKSISESNYFD
+1 
-15 IHLSSR
+15 
-21 LSQNV
+21 
-26 PGENKIMW
+26 MW

-49 AILIVVLGLTSI
+49 SILILVLGFTSI

-73 IPVVTVIWSYSGLSA
+73 IPVVTVIWSYQGLSA

-103 AVVNDVRAIDSQTVN
+103 AVVNDVKAIDSQTVN

-163 SAATVPVIQ
+163 SASTVPIIQ
-172 LSLSSDSLSESEL
+172 LSLSSDTLSESEL

-230 TPMDVTA
+230 TPLDVT
-237 AVNAQNL
+237 NAINTQNL

-250 AKIGTRE
+250 AKIGTHE
-257 YTVSTNSSPVDA
+257 YTVSTNSSPIDA

-275 PIKTVNGSLVYMRDI
+275 PIKTVNGSLVYMRDV

-297 AVQQNVSRADGK
+297 AVQQNVSRADGR

-346 LKIRELFDQSLFVRA
+346 LKITELFDQSLFVRA

-405 IIVLSALGETM
+405 IIVLSAMGETM

-441 IHRHMSNQ
+441 IHRHMGSQ

-497 VVFAMM
+497 VVFAML
-503 ASYVLSRTL
+503 ASYLLSRTL
-512 VPVLVNYLLGAE
+512 VPVLVNFLLGAE
-524 HDFEGHSDVTANLS
+524 HNFEGHEEPEGYIPA
-538 TKRSIFGRINQRFN
+538 KRSIFARVHDRFN
-552 QGYFWV
+552 EGYYWV
-558 QDRYTDAL
+558 QERYTHAL
-566 RTVLRHRKPALL
+566 RTVLQHRRTALIISISL
-578 TSVAIMATA
+578 MATA
-587 FLLLPFVGRDFFPSV
+587 FLLLPFVGRDFFPAV

-608 LHVRTQPGTRIETTK
+608 LHVRAEPGTRIETTK
-623 VLFSQVEDEIR
+623 VLFSQVEDQIR
-634 KIIPANEIGLVI
+634 KTIPANEIGLII

-680 QHGPS
+680 HHGPS
-685 GSYVKELRSRLQKQ
+685 DRYVKELRSQLQRQ

-720 LPSPIDV
+720 LPAPIDV
-727 QVQGYDPANYEIARH
+727 QVQGYDSANYEVARH
-742 LRERVA
+742 LRERLA

-755 VHMHQVVNAPDLH
+755 VHLHQVVNAPDLH
-768 MDIDRVRAAQFGLT
+768 LDIDRVRAAQFGLT

-789 IYISLSSSAAVQ
+789 IYISLSSSSAVQ

-807 PKMGL
+807 PKMGI
-812 TYMVAAQ
+812 TYFVAAQ
-819 TPQYS
+819 TPQYR
-824 IDSINALQ
+824 INSINAIE

-838 HTRNN
+838 HTLDN

-878 QDSDLGSVAAKVKR
+878 QDSDLGSVAAKINR
-892 IVKDESKNLPPGTKI
+892 IVKEERKHLPPGTKI
-907 VVRGQVESMN
+907 ILRGQVESMN
-917 EAFNRLGIGLAF
+917 EAFDRLGLGLGF

-942 QSWRDPFII
+942 QSWLDPFII
-951 ICALPGAFCGIV
+951 ICALPGAFTGIV

-995 VTFANELRAT
+995 VTFANELRTT
-1005 GMDPLEAAVTAGY
+1005 GMNPFEAAVTAGY

-1078 HGNNANVQQ
+1078 HGKNVETTK
-1087 EAA
+1087 EAL

>member
-1 LGAAKSISESNYFD
+1 
-15 IHLSSR
+15 
-21 LSQNV
+21 
-26 PGENKIMW
+26 MW

-49 AILIVVLGLTSI
+49 SILIVVLGVTSI

-73 IPVVTVIWSYSGLSA
+73 IPVVTVIWSYQGLSA

-103 AVVNDVRAIDSQTVN
+103 AVVNDVKAIDSQTVN

-163 SAATVPVIQ
+163 SASTVPIIQ
-172 LSLSSDSLSESEL
+172 LSLSSDTLSESEL

-230 TPMDVTA
+230 TPADVTA
-237 AVNAQNL
+237 AINAQNL

-250 AKIGTRE
+250 AKIGTHE

-269 LTLNDV
+269 LSLNDV
-275 PIKTVNGSLVYMRDI
+275 PVKTVNGSLVYMRDI

-318 TGSVSTLDIVNQIK
+318 TGSVSTLEIVKQIK
-332 NDVLPTSRAAAPKG
+332 QDVLPMSRAAAPKG
-346 LKIRELFDQSLFVRA
+346 LKITELFDQSLFVRA

-386 SWRSTLIIAV
+386 SWRSTLIIAI

-405 IIVLSALGETM
+405 IILLSAMSETM

-441 IHRHMSNQ
+441 IHRHMDGQ

-497 VVFAMM
+497 VVFAML

-512 VPVLVNYLLGAE
+512 VPVLVSYLLRAE
-524 HDFEGHSDVTANLS
+524 HSFEGHAEFPEHTGN
-538 TKRSIFGRINQRFN
+538 RPIFRRINDRFN
-552 QGYFWV
+552 QGYAWV
-558 QDRYTDAL
+558 QDQYTHAL
-566 RTVLRHRKPALL
+566 RTVLHHRKPALIA
-578 TSVAIMATA
+578 SVAIMATA
-587 FLLLPFVGRDFFPSV
+587 FVLLPFVGRDFFPAV

-608 LHVRTQPGTRIETTK
+608 LHVRALPGTRIETTK
-623 VLFSQVEDEIR
+623 ALFSQVEEQIR
-634 KIIPANEIGLVI
+634 STIPANELDLII

-657 YAFGDGATISSA
+657 YAFGDGATIGSA

-680 QHGPS
+680 HHAPADR
-685 GSYVKELRSRLQKQ
+685 YVRRLRSQLQNQ
-699 FPDLTFF
+699 FPDLIFF

-720 LPSPIDV
+720 LPAPIDV

-742 LRERVA
+742 LRERLA
-748 TVPGTVD
+748 GVPGAAD

-768 MDIDRVRAAQFGLT
+768 LDIDRVRAAQFGLT

-789 IYISLSSSAAVQ
+789 IYISLSSSSAVQ

-807 PKMGL
+807 PKMGI

-819 TPQYS
+819 TPQYRVN
-824 IDSINALQ
+824 SINALE

-838 HTRNN
+838 RTMSNRN
-843 RSELLGNMA
+843 ELLGNMA

-878 QDSDLGSVAAKVKR
+878 QDSDLGSVAAKIDR
-892 IVKDESKNLPPGTKI
+892 IVQQERKNLPPGTKI
-907 VVRGQVESMN
+907 VLRGQVESMR
-917 EAFNRLGIGLAF
+917 EAFDRLGLGLAF

-942 QSWRDPFII
+942 QSWLDPFII

-995 VTFANELRAT
+995 VTFANELRASGT
-1005 GMDPLEAAVTAGY
+1005 APLEAAVTAGY

-1049 APLARAVIGGLGVA
+1049 APLARAVIGGLSVA

-1078 HGNNANVQQ
+1078 HGRDVRNTQ
-1087 EAA
+1087 EPA

>member
-1 LGAAKSISESNYFD
+1 
-15 IHLSSR
+15 
-21 LSQNV
+21 
-26 PGENKIMW
+26 MW
-34 IVRLALNKPYTFIVA
+34 IVRLALNRPYTFIVA
-49 AILIVVLGLTSI
+49 AILILVLGFSSI

-73 IPVVTVIWSYSGLSA
+73 IPQVTVIWSYSGLPA
-88 KEMEQRVTTFSEFVM
+88 KEMEQRITTFSEFVM
-103 AVVNDVRAIDSQTVN
+103 AVVNDVKSIDSQTTN
-118 GASVIKISFQPQVR
+118 GAAVIKISFQPQVR
-132 IDAAMSQIGA
+132 IDAAMSQVGA

-149 RMPPGVNPPWILRF
+149 RMPQGVNPPWILRF
-163 SAATVPVIQ
+163 SASTVPIIQ
-172 LSLSSDSLSESEL
+172 LSLSSDTLSESEI

-194 QQLSTVPGTLLPAP
+194 QQLTKVPGTLLPTP

-216 MVDMDQNALLAKGI
+216 MVDLDQNALLAKGL
-230 TPMDVTA
+230 TPIDVTNA
-237 AVNAQNL
+237 INAQNV

-250 AKIGTRE
+250 AKVENTE

-269 LTLNDV
+269 LMLNDV
-275 PIKTVNGSLVYMRDI
+275 PIKQVNGSMVYMRDI

-297 AVQQNVSRADGK
+297 SVQQNVARANGK
-309 PNVLLSVMK
+309 PAALLTIMK
-318 TGSVSTLDIVNQIK
+318 TGSVSTLDIVKQIK
-332 NDVLPTSRAAAPKG
+332 DDVLPASRAAAPKG
-346 LKIRELFDQSLFVRA
+346 LKITELFDQSIFVKA
-361 SIEGV
+361 SIVGV
-366 LREGIIAA
+366 LREGLIAA
-374 CLTALMILLFLG
+374 SLTALMILLFLG
-386 SWRSTLIIAV
+386 SWRSTLIIAI

-441 IHRHMSNQ
+441 IHRHMHGQS
-449 PLKEA
+449 LRDA

-497 VVFAMM
+497 VVFAML

-512 VPVLVNYLLGAE
+512 VPVLVNFLLGAE
-524 HDFEGHSDVTANLS
+524 HSFEGHSEDETDAS
-538 TKRSIFGRINQRFN
+538 HSIFSRINQRFN
-552 QGYFWV
+552 QGYAWV
-558 QDRYTDAL
+558 QARYTAAL
-566 RTVLRHRKPALL
+566 ESFLAHRRPALIASIAVML
-578 TSVAIMATA
+578 SA
-587 FLLLPFVGRDFFPSV
+587 FVLLPFIGRDFFPSV
-602 DSGQIR
+602 DAGQIK
-608 LHVRTQPGTRIETTK
+608 LHVRARPGTRIEGTK
-623 VLFSQVEDEIR
+623 VIFSQVEDEIR
-634 KIIPANEIGLVI
+634 KTIPAGETELVM
-646 DNIGLSPETFN
+646 DNIGLTPETFN
-657 YAFGDGATISSA
+657 YAFGDGSTISSA

-680 QHGPS
+680 HHSTEG
-685 GSYVKELRSRLQKQ
+685 YIKRLRAELPKK
-699 FPDLTFF
+699 FPDETFF
-706 FQPADIVTQILNFG
+706 FQPADMVTQILNFG
-720 LPSPIDV
+720 LPAPIDI
-727 QVQGYDPANYEIARH
+727 QVQGYDPGNYEIARR
-742 LRERVA
+742 LRERLA
-748 TVPGTVD
+748 TVPGAVD
-755 VHMHQVVNAPDLH
+755 VHMHQVVDAPDIHL
-768 MDIDRVRAAQFGLT
+768 DIDRVRAAQFGLT

-789 IYISLSSSAAVQ
+789 LYISLSSSAAVQ

-807 PKMGL
+807 PKMGI
-812 TYMVAAQ
+812 TYTVAAQ
-819 TPQYS
+819 TPQYN

-838 HTRNN
+838 HTVAN
-843 RSELLGNMA
+843 RTEVLGNIA
-852 TLTPAV
+852 TIRPAIM
-858 LPVVV
+858 PVVI

-869 PVFDIYANT
+869 PVYDIYANT
-878 QDSDLGSVAAKVKR
+878 QNSDLGSVAAKVDR
-892 IVKDESKNLPPGTKI
+892 IVKEESAKLPAGTKI

-917 EAFNRLGIGLAF
+917 EAFTRLGLGLAF

-942 QSWRDPFII
+942 QSWLDPFII

-995 VTFANELRAT
+995 VTFANELRAN
-1005 GMDPLEAAVTAGY
+1005 GEAPMKAAVTAGF

-1041 LGEGGEQN
+1041 MGEGGEQN
-1049 APLARAVIGGLGVA
+1049 APLARAVIGGLSMA

-1078 HGNNANVQQ
+1078 HGRNTAQ
-1087 EAA
+1087 EIA

>member
-1 LGAAKSISESNYFD
+1 
-15 IHLSSR
+15 
-21 LSQNV
+21 
-26 PGENKIMW
+26 MW
-34 IVRLALNKPYTFIVA
+34 IVRLALNRPYTFIVA
-49 AILIVVLGLTSI
+49 SILILVLGFTSI
-61 ATTPTDIFPNID
+61 VTTPTDIFPNID
-73 IPVVTVIWSYSGLSA
+73 IPVVTVIWSYSGLPA

-103 AVVNDVRAIDSQTVN
+103 AVVNDVKSIDSQTVN

-163 SAATVPVIQ
+163 SASTVPIIQ
-172 LSLSSDSLSESEL
+172 LSLSSDTLSESEL

-216 MVDMDQNALLAKGI
+216 MVDLDQDALLAKGL
-230 TPMDVTA
+230 TPIDVTA
-237 AVNAQNL
+237 AINAQNL

-250 AKIGTRE
+250 AKVGNRE
-257 YTVSTNSSPVDA
+257 YTVSTNSSPTDA
-269 LTLNDV
+269 LMLNDV

-297 AVQQNVSRADGK
+297 AVQQNAARANGK
-309 PNVLLSVMK
+309 PAVLLAIMK

-332 NDVLPTSRAAAPKG
+332 NDVLPASRAAAPKG
-346 LKIRELFDQSLFVRA
+346 LKIKELFDQSIFVKA
-361 SIEGV
+361 SIVGV
-366 LREGIIAA
+366 LREGVIAA

-386 SWRSTLIIAV
+386 SWRSTLIIAI

-405 IIVLSALGETM
+405 IIVLSVMGETL

-441 IHRHMSNQ
+441 IHRHIGER
-449 PLKEA
+449 PLREA

-479 VVFLTGPAKY
+479 VIFLTGPAKY

-497 VVFAMM
+497 VVFAML

-512 VPVLVNYLLGAE
+512 VPVLVNYFLGAE
-524 HDFEGHSDVTANLS
+524 HSSEGHAAKSS
-538 TKRSIFGRINQRFN
+538 SRSIFGRINDRFN
-552 QGYFWV
+552 EVYFWI
-558 QDRYTDAL
+558 QERYTRAL
-566 RTVLRHRKPALL
+566 EIVLHNRKPALII
-578 TSVAIMATA
+578 SIAIMSTA
-587 FLLLPFVGRDFFPSV
+587 FLLLPFVGKDFFPAV
-602 DSGQIR
+602 DAGQIR
-608 LHVRTQPGTRIETTK
+608 LHIRAQPGTRIEATK
-623 VLFSQVEDEIR
+623 VLFSQVEEQIR
-634 KIIPANEIGLVI
+634 KTIPVDETELVM

-669 DGEILIALNEK
+669 DGEVLIALNEK
-680 QHGPS
+680 HHGPTDK
-685 GSYVKELRSRLQKQ
+685 YVKQLRSQLQKQ

-727 QVQGYDPANYEIARH
+727 QVQGYDPANYEIARR
-742 LRERVA
+742 LRARLA

-755 VHMHQVVNAPDLH
+755 VHMHQVVDAPDLH
-768 MDIDRVRAAQFGLT
+768 LDIDRVRAAQFGLT
-782 QQDVANS
+782 QLDVANS

-807 PKMGL
+807 PKMGI
-812 TYMVAAQ
+812 TYSVAAQ

-832 NTPIPI
+832 NTPIPM
-838 HTRNN
+838 HTLSN
-843 RSELLGNMA
+843 RTEVLGNMA

-858 LPVVV
+858 LPVVI
-863 NHHNGA
+863 NHHDGA
-869 PVFDIYANT
+869 PVFDIFANT
-878 QDSDLGSVAAKVKR
+878 QDSDLGSVATKINR
-892 IVKDESKNLPPGTKI
+892 IVKEESKNLPPGTKI

-917 EAFNRLGIGLAF
+917 EAFNRLGIGLTF

-942 QSWRDPFII
+942 QSWLDPFII

-995 VTFANELRAT
+995 VTFANELRVT
-1005 GMDPLEAAVTAGY
+1005 GVPALKAAVTAGY

-1029 AMIIGMLPMALG
+1029 AMIIGMFPMALG

-1049 APLARAVIGGLGVA
+1049 APLARAVIGGLSVA

-1078 HGNNANVQQ
+1078 HGRDASSSQ
-1087 EAA
+1087 ETA

>member
-1 LGAAKSISESNYFD
+1 
-15 IHLSSR
+15 
-21 LSQNV
+21 
-26 PGENKIMW
+26 MW
-34 IVRLALNKPYTFIVA
+34 IVRLALNRPYTFIVA
-49 AILIVVLGLTSI
+49 SILILVLGFSSI

-73 IPVVTVIWSYSGLSA
+73 IPVVTVIWSYSGLPA
-88 KEMEQRVTTFSEFVM
+88 KEVEQRITTFSEFVM
-103 AVVNDVRAIDSQTVN
+103 AVVNDVKAIDSQTVN

-132 IDAAMSQIGA
+132 IDAAMSQVGA

-149 RMPPGVNPPWILRF
+149 RMPPGVNPPWIVRF
-163 SAATVPVIQ
+163 SASTVPIIQ
-172 LSLSSDSLSESEL
+172 LSLSSDTLSESEI

-194 QQLSTVPGTLLPAP
+194 QQLTTVPGTLLPTP

-216 MVDMDQNALLAKGI
+216 MVDLDQNALLAKGL
-230 TPMDVTA
+230 TPIDVTA
-237 AVNAQNL
+237 AINAQNV

-250 AKIGTRE
+250 AKVDSRE

-269 LTLNDV
+269 LMLNDV

-297 AVQQNVSRADGK
+297 SVQQNVARANGK
-309 PNVLLSVMK
+309 PAALLTIMK

-332 NDVLPTSRAAAPKG
+332 NDVLPASRAAAPKG
-346 LKIRELFDQSLFVRA
+346 LKITELFDQSIFVKA
-361 SIEGV
+361 SIAGV
-366 LREGIIAA
+366 LREGVIAA
-374 CLTALMILLFLG
+374 SLTALMILLFLG
-386 SWRSTLIIAV
+386 SWRSTLIIAI

-405 IIVLSALGETM
+405 IIVLSAMGETM

-441 IHRHMSNQ
+441 IHRHMDGQ
-449 PLKEA
+449 PLREA

-479 VVFLTGPAKY
+479 VVFLTGPAKF

-497 VVFAMM
+497 VVFAML
-503 ASYVLSRTL
+503 ASYLLSRTL
-512 VPVLVNYLLGAE
+512 VPVMVNFLLGAE
-524 HDFEGHSDVTANLS
+524 HGPADGGSRGF
-538 TKRSIFGRINQRFN
+538 FGRISDRFN
-552 QGYFWV
+552 DGFVWV
-558 QDRYTDAL
+558 QSRYTQAL
-566 RTVLRHRKPALL
+566 EATLANRKPALAV
-578 TSVAIMATA
+578 SIAIMSTA

-602 DSGQIR
+602 DAGQIK
-608 LHVRTQPGTRIETTK
+608 LHIRARAGTRIETTK
-623 VLFSQVEDEIR
+623 VVFSQVEDQIR
-634 KIIPANEIGLVI
+634 KTIPAQETDLIM
-646 DNIGLSPETFN
+646 DNIGLTPETFN

-669 DGEILIALNEK
+669 DGEVLIALNK
-680 QHGPS
+680 RHHPTGK
-685 GSYVKELRSRLQKQ
+685 YVKELRSQLQKQ

-706 FQPADIVTQILNFG
+706 FQPADMVTQILNFG

-727 QVQGYDPANYEIARH
+727 QVQGYDPANYEIARR
-742 LRERVA
+742 LRSRLA
-748 TVPGTVD
+748 TVPGAVD
-755 VHMHQVVNAPDLH
+755 VHMHQVVDAPDLH
-768 MDIDRVRAAQFGLT
+768 LDIDRVRAAQFGLT
-782 QQDVANS
+782 QQDVADS
-789 IYISLSSSAAVQ
+789 LYISLSSSAAVQ

-807 PKMGL
+807 PKMGI
-812 TYMVAAQ
+812 TYTVAAQ
-819 TPQYS
+819 TPQYN
-824 IDSINALQ
+824 IDSVNALQ

-838 HTRNN
+838 HTMTN
-843 RSELLGNMA
+843 RTELIGNMA

-858 LPVVV
+858 LPVVI

-878 QDSDLGSVAAKVKR
+878 QDSDLGSVAAKVNR
-892 IVKDESKNLPPGTKI
+892 IVKEESRNLPPGTKI
-907 VVRGQVESMN
+907 IVRGQVESMN
-917 EAFNRLGIGLAF
+917 EAFDRLGLGLAF

-942 QSWRDPFII
+942 QSWLDPFII

-995 VTFANELRAT
+995 VTFANELRAQGT
-1005 GMDPLEAAVTAGY
+1005 APLEAAVTAGF

-1024 IMTAF
+1024 IMTAC
-1029 AMIIGMLPMALG
+1029 AMIIGMVPMALG

-1049 APLARAVIGGLGVA
+1049 APLARAVIGGLTLA
-1063 TFATLFFVPLMFTLI
+1063 TFATLFFVPLMFTVI
-1078 HGNNANVQQ
+1078 HGRDNRTQQ

>member
-1 LGAAKSISESNYFD
+1 
-15 IHLSSR
+15 
-21 LSQNV
+21 
-26 PGENKIMW
+26 MW
-34 IVRLALNKPYTFIVA
+34 IVRLALNRPYTFVVA
-49 AILIVVLGLTSI
+49 SILILVLGFTSI

-73 IPVVTVIWSYSGLSA
+73 IPVVTVIWSYSGLPA
-88 KEMEQRVTTFSEFVM
+88 KEMENRITTFSEFVM
-103 AVVNDVRAIDSQTVN
+103 AVVNDVKAIDSQTVS

-163 SAATVPVIQ
+163 SASTVPIIQ
-172 LSLSSDSLSESEL
+172 LSLSSDTLSESEL

-230 TPMDVTA
+230 TPIDVT
-237 AVNAQNL
+237 NAINTQNV

-250 AKIGTRE
+250 TKIGTRE

-269 LTLNDV
+269 LSLNDV
-275 PIKTVNGSLVYMRDI
+275 PVKTVNGSIVYMRDI

-297 AVQQNVSRADGK
+297 AVQQNASRADGK

-318 TGSVSTLDIVNQIK
+318 TGSVSTLDIVKQIK
-332 NDVLPTSRAAAPKG
+332 DDVLPVSRAAAPKG
-346 LKIRELFDQSLFVRA
+346 LKITELFDQSLFVRA

-366 LREGIIAA
+366 LREGVIAA

-405 IIVLSALGETM
+405 IIVLSAMGETL

-441 IHRHMSNQ
+441 IHRHMDGQ
-449 PLKEA
+449 PLHEA

-463 TPTLV
+463 TPTFV

-497 VVFAMM
+497 VVFAML

-512 VPVLVNYLLGAE
+512 VPVLVNFLLGAE
-524 HDFEGHSDVTANLS
+524 HSFEGHADPGTLS
-538 TKRSIFGRINQRFN
+538 AKRSIFRRINDRFN

-558 QDRYTDAL
+558 QERYTSTL
-566 RTVLRHRKPALL
+566 RQVLHHRRPALII
-578 TSVAIMATA
+578 SVAIMASA
-587 FLLLPFVGRDFFPSV
+587 FVLLPFVGRDFFPSV

-608 LHVRTQPGTRIETTK
+608 LHVRALPGTRIETTK
-623 VLFSQVEDEIR
+623 VLFSQVEDQIR
-634 KIIPANEIGLVI
+634 KTIPSNELSLVI

-680 QHGPS
+680 HHAS
-685 GSYVKELRSRLQKQ
+685 GEKYVKELRSQLQEQ

-727 QVQGYDPANYEIARH
+727 QVQGYDPGNYEIARRV
-742 LRERVA
+742 RERIA
-748 TVPGTVD
+748 GVPGLVD

-768 MDIDRVRAAQFGLT
+768 LDVDRVKAAQFGLT

-789 IYISLSSSAAVQ
+789 IYISLSSSSAVL

-807 PKMGL
+807 PKMGI
-812 TYMVAAQ
+812 TYFVAAQ
-819 TPQYS
+819 TPQYQ
-824 IDSINALQ
+824 INSINALE

-838 HTRNN
+838 HTLDN

-852 TLTPAV
+852 TLKPAV
-858 LPVVV
+858 LPVVI

-878 QDSDLGSVAAKVKR
+878 QDSDLGSVAARVNR
-892 IVKDESKNLPPGTKI
+892 IVKEENRNLPPGTKI

-917 EAFNRLGIGLAF
+917 EAFDRLGIGLAF

-942 QSWRDPFII
+942 QSWLDPFII

-995 VTFANELRAT
+995 VTFANGLLANGT
-1005 GMDPLEAAVTAGY
+1005 SVLESAVTAGF

-1024 IMTAF
+1024 AMTAF
-1029 AMIIGMLPMALG
+1029 AMIVGMLPMALG

-1049 APLARAVIGGLGVA
+1049 APLARAVIGGLSMA

-1078 HGNNANVQQ
+1078 HGRNKRSQ